1 MNYEPG
7 DEYDCAVCGD
17 IHAVERGK
25 GLRVVGSSEQLDP
38 RTYVR
43 CPEAGVISLEEDGTE
58 EDGTDDPRA
67 DDPRA
72 DDQQSGDWP

>member
-7 DEYDCAVCGD
+7 DEYDCSACGD
-17 IHAVERGK
+17 THVVERGK

-43 CPEAGVISLEEDGTE
+43 CPDAGVIPLEEDGG
-58 EDGTDDPRA
+58 EDSG
-67 DDPRA
+67 A
-72 DDQQSGDWP
+72 DDQQGDDQRSDDWP